1 MVQHKAAVGQ
11 NMSLY
16 SYIQNTGFQVVRLKS
31 DNSHPGVIHISGT
44 KSRERERERERDSSD
59 INTSMQRIS
68 AL

>member
-31 DNSHPGVIHISGT
+31 DNSHPGIIHISGT
-44 KSRERERERERDSSD
+44 KSRERERERDSSD
-59 INTSMQRIS
+59 ILDTSMQRIS